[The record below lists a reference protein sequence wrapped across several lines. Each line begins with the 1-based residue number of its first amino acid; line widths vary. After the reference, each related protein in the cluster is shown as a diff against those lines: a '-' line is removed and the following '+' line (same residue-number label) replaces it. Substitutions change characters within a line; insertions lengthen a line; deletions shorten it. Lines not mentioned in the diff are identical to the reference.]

1 MLHLKFALNLERLAD
16 EMIDKISDNWTDPF
30 NAPIV
35 IFPDFKLEQWFRLKW
50 IKKKGSL
57 LNLNNC
63 SIDKFL
69 FDILSADKTK
79 RQKLNADMLC
89 NVILA
94 YLQQADETTNK
105 PHWQTLDDEV
115 KRYLYGDGEPAS
127 NVQPDANRLFDFAS
141 KMASLFLEYE
151 ASRPK
156 EFAGNKTGL
165 LDQWAEGASEDSLFF
180 AASIRDKKN
189 KAPVEA
195 RETWQRK
202 LYSAIFHKKN
212 GEISLL
218 TKVFDKEAARKGTKK
233 DYLTIPY
240 LYKAWNENSNGEFNL
255 KNIGIG
261 KEGKPLPVFIFGL
274 SGMGQFYR
282 VILQKYAEK
291 HDVYA
296 YIQNPCM
303 EFWEDAK
310 QDSSYSRKWKKG
322 NIPEDIQNIPEN
334 IQNRLNIQDY
344 SGDTFD
350 IDDIKEENVSE
361 ENALLAN
368 WGRSGRDN
376 IKLWCQA
383 TDYDFDFDANSSPK
397 ECAELQQDSLLH
409 CVQYSIAHRKKDFAG
424 ANLDDVFSKDSI
436 NEENKDAPKTT
447 DKDSKKETKKV
458 IKSKSLTIKSA
469 PTKIRE
475 IEYLHSDICKLL
487 QGDTRVE
494 DILVVSPCL
503 DDYRTA
509 IKMVF
514 DQTPVKL
521 SKEEKKKNEGF
532 LHVRFAIVDSPAKA
546 SLTENALNSLFDV
559 LDKGSISRP
568 EFFSLVRNPVVQQV
582 RGISDDDVA
591 DWENWI
597 VEMNTYRNRKL
608 VGKNDWLH
616 AVNRLL
622 LSQMTRKNVEWS
634 DCEDGLD
641 ETKPFYDIASSDKAS
656 LCRFV
661 ACVKDLEEWIENY
674 NKPVSNLD
682 ALTAALGKWIQMQK
696 VPDSMKSESFVY
708 QRVVGAIDQLRYQ
721 TDTGLSEIPLKIVA
735 QSLLAGAEG
744 TEYSCGNLFVNGI
757 TFMKFV
763 PNRTIPVKHLF
774 FIGADSTSFPG
785 AKRHNTL
792 DLRKSCPPWPGD
804 DSPIAKNRYAFLCQ
818 LMSASESFHMS
829 YVGMDIKKDAELYP
843 SSVISDLQKF
853 VSEALKD
860 TEYSWKTEKI
870 PLDETRDAS
879 EIYTKKGLRNK
890 VAYVNMVTAKKPSD
904 GLEDSGNEDDSP
916 AGDENKPSFIKP
928 PDRVSF
934 YQLRKFLEDPFQF
947 HVGRTLSSEDEDNVE
962 QELFE
967 PVYLN
972 HLDESIILKKAIAA
986 ELSDDAGEYE
996 NYKRELKLSGKMP
1009 DKLFGDEFWK
1019 KIDASKNLLL
1029 EQMINEGIVLN
1040 GAEDNPEESDGEKVI
1055 ANCSFANDWTFGEKI
1070 KDMQL
1075 DRESSDDMHWL
1086 LSGTLDWINVKK
1098 EDGKEL
1104 DWNKVS
1110 QLLSISS
1117 STSATK
1123 GFKLDK
1129 FLSSYIQALA
1139 ILAKQNDENER
1150 TIEILIFSCD
1160 KDKGGPAKAFVTQ
1173 KPSDAKTKLAQIY
1186 MSAFGVI
1193 TSNKKEQPFSKAVPA
1208 KMLDFAKQKNGNY
1221 DSEKLNIFE
1230 FKEEL
1235 TKKHGGAWNY
1245 FDKKPLFDVLKDVGY
1260 SATSFNQEWPNAVN
1274 KMKGLID
1281 IKFPEEPPKEPAE
1294 EEPVASTTDEP
1305 KKKAAKSKKAK

>member
-50 IKKKGSL
+50 IKKNGSL

-94 YLQQADETTNK
+94 YLLQVDETTNK

-165 LDQWAEGASEDSLFF
+165 LDQWAEGVSEDSLFF
-180 AASIRDKKN
+180 AASIHDKKN

-674 NKPVSNLD
+674 NKPVSDLD
-682 ALTAALGKWIQMQK
+682 ALTAALGKWIRMQK

-721 TDTGLSEIPLKIVA
+721 MDAGLSEIPLKIVA

-870 PLDETRDAS
+870 PLDETREVS

-890 VAYVNMVTAKKPSD
+890 VAYVNMAQSNSLNSADKEKIKTWRKNQKSTLSNDLLTVVQPPERVTFYK
-904 GLEDSGNEDDSP
+904 L
-916 AGDENKPSFIKP
+916 
-928 PDRVSF
+928 VSF
-934 YQLRKFLEDPFQF
+934 LKDPFIFRVDQI
-947 HVGRTLSSEDEDNVE
+947 LDN
-962 QELFE
+962 
-967 PVYLN
+967 
-972 HLDESIILKKAIAA
+972 
-986 ELSDDAGEYE
+986 
-996 NYKRELKLSGKMP
+996 
-1009 DKLFGDEFWK
+1009 
-1019 KIDASKNLLL
+1019 
-1029 EQMINEGIVLN
+1029 
-1040 GAEDNPEESDGEKVI
+1040 EESDNADEQPFEPISLNALDKSKYLKALLAEELSCEKKNIETEFSLNGKLPDGLFKEDIKKEMNEKKENVLEKLKPELV
-1055 ANCSFANDWTFGEKI
+1055 NDIKSQWSYGEKI
-1070 KDMQL
+1070 QDL
-1075 DRESSDDMHWL
+1075 RLERDGGTWL
-1086 LSGTLDWINVKK
+1086 LSGSLDWCNSKK
-1098 EDGKEL
+1098 IEEIDKII
-1104 DWNKVS
+1104 V
-1110 QLLSISS
+1110 ITSS
-1117 STSATK
+1117 
-1123 GFKLDK
+1123 DK
-1129 FLSSYIQALA
+1129 FEQDKLMSPFIQALA
-1139 ILAKQNDENER
+1139 IIAKRADIDNSLSDIRHSIKIIVYTSKAPGPRSCGPTKE
-1150 TIEILIFSCD
+1150 IEVSYTSKRA
-1160 KDKGGPAKAFVTQ
+1160 KDKLTEIYNEAFIGTDGN
-1173 KPSDAKTKLAQIY
+1173 P
-1186 MSAFGVI
+1186 
-1193 TSNKKEQPFSKAVPA
+1193 PFSKAVPIKLLDEGIPSISFYENKLKGENGQWEYFPKKDLFNA
-1208 KMLDFAKQKNGNY
+1208 RRDVGFSPKDFSAEWEKAVKKMKN
-1221 DSEKLNIFE
+1221 
-1230 FKEEL
+1230 L
-1235 TKKHGGAWNY
+1235 TKFKDEDETISTEENTDGAN
-1245 FDKKPLFDVLKDVGY
+1245 
-1260 SATSFNQEWPNAVN
+1260 S
-1274 KMKGLID
+1274 
-1281 IKFPEEPPKEPAE
+1281 
-1294 EEPVASTTDEP
+1294 
-1305 KKKAAKSKKAK
+1305 